1 MCHTLRLRLAAC
13 RASIPISIQAL
24 LSSGIPDLTSSQAAS
39 ALRLQPSQ
47 QGIPPPLNQ
56 DTETHTLLYVWQVPF
71 GKTFVH
77 TGQYMGLPIISTSPP
92 RHGQLHCSLVYTCN
106 NCLIL
111 CFCPYPAARPA
122 SEKREKRRHQKR
134 ERREDTQYRIPDAM
148 PGRER
153 NEPFAAPRPDLAKY
167 KKRGKGSVTDCRG
180 C

>member
-56 DTETHTLLYVWQVPF
+56 YT
-71 GKTFVH
+71 H
-77 TGQYMGLPIISTSPP
+77 TGQYIGLPIISTSPP
-92 RHGQLHCSLVYTCN
+92 RHGRLHCSLVYTCN
-106 NCLIL
+106 NCLML
-111 CFCPYPAARPA
+111 SFCPYPAARPA
-122 SEKREKRRHQKR
+122 SEKREKKRHQKR

-148 PGRER
+148 PGREK

-180 C
+180 Y